1 MGTNKHYLIHL
12 LLAALNTV
20 KIHWKPKEP
29 LAKGGRHSISINRP
43 KSRIEKQYQASCR
56 DMV

>member
-20 KIHWKPKEP
+20 KIHWKPKGP
-29 LAKGGRHSISINRP
+29 LAKGGSHSIPVFGP
-43 KSRIEKQYQASCR
+43 KSRLEKQ
-56 DMV
+56 

>member
-20 KIHWKPKEP
+20 KIHRKPKET
-29 LAKGGRHSISINRP
+29 LAKGGSHSTPVIGP
-43 KSRIEKQYQASCR
+43 KSRTETQHQASR
-56 DMV
+56 REMV